1 MKNHTSL
8 IISRYTQ
15 NTGKLLDQV
24 IVIRKT
30 PGLHRKTPGPLRKTP
45 GLHRKI
51 PGPLRKTPGLH
62 RKIPCPLRK
71 TPGNFSSLKKVALW
85 FSVPSRRISVTRP
98 FFYPLSLK
106 KRNPSVSSVS
116 CRTGSLQK
124 GRFLDP
130 WFFFIRFIS
139 VFCGWLGCLFVS
151 VFICGG
157 KKLIPESAPSTTQI
171 TAIPPDHYFAQIPG
185 ATERPKPAVWHH
197 RAQSPLPHY
206 LWSSHSHA
214 AHARLP

>member
-1 MKNHTSL
+1 MF
-8 IISRYTQ
+8 Y
-15 NTGKLLDQV
+15 LLV
-24 IVIRKT
+24 RT
-30 PGLHRKTPGPLRKTP
+30 PGCPSTPLRKTP

-85 FSVPSRRISVTRP
+85 SWGLSRCISVSRP
-98 FFYPLSLK
+98 FNLSLTLK
-106 KRNPSVSSVS
+106 THPSVSSVS

-130 WFFFIRFIS
+130 WFFFIRFTS
-139 VFCGWLGCLFVS
+139 VICGWLGCLFVS